1 MPSANF
7 PPPCRRDTGMSCCDG
22 IRLDDRTLALL
33 EHVLVLC
40 VASRQRLFRSIE
52 EFRGPRPSPTKSLR
66 RGGWGAGGAGA
77 TAAVRDIEEGE
88 PKAWRPV
95 FARLAELG
103 LFGVAVPE
111 ECGGAGGSIEDLSA
125 MVEEA
130 ARALVPGPVATTAL
144 ATLVVSDPQLSE
156 ALAAGERTAG
166 VALRSD
172 VEFDATTSRASG
184 TVPFVLGG
192 VADGLLLVPAGD
204 SWLLVDA
211 TAEGVAVE
219 PLQASDFSRPLAR
232 AVLTS
237 APASVLDAP
246 ADWVT
251 DLTATVLSAE
261 AAGITRWTLD
271 TAVAYAKVR
280 EQFGKPI
287 GSFQAIKHLCAE
299 MLCRTEQVAVAAAD
313 AARAANDGDHR
324 QLSIAAAIA
333 AGVGIDAAKANAKD
347 CIQVLGGI
355 GITWEHDA
363 HLYLRRAYGIG
374 QFLGGPARWLRR
386 TAELT
391 SAGVRRDL
399 SIDLSDVADL
409 RPEIADA
416 VAGVASL
423 PDDKRQA
430 KLAEAGLLAPHWP
443 APYGRGAGPAEQ
455 LLIDQEMSST
465 GVIRPDL
472 VIGWWAA
479 PTILEHGTP
488 EQVERFV
495 PGTLSGDIFWCQL
508 FSEPEAGSDL
518 ASLRTKAVRVDGG
531 WELTGQKVWT
541 SSAHKAQ
548 WGVCLARTDPEAPKH
563 KGITYFLVDMGSPGI
578 VIRPLREI
586 TGDALF
592 NEVFL
597 DSVFVPDEM
606 VVGTVNDGWRL
617 ARTTLAN
624 ERVAMAAGTA
634 LGNPMEELL
643 AEAAEINLD
652 VAQQDRLARLIITA
666 QVGSLLDQRIAQ
678 LAVGGQDPGAQSSVR
693 KLIGVGYRQA
703 LAEFRMDLSEG
714 SGIAFDKRVKDFLN
728 TRCLTIAGGTEQI
741 LLTLAGER
749 LLGLPR

>member
-1 MPSANF
+1 VATTITDEQLAA
-7 PPPCRRDTGMSCCDG
+7 RELVRDWAAGS
-22 IRLDDRTLALL
+22 
-33 EHVLVLC
+33 
-40 VASRQRLFRSIE
+40 
-52 EFRGPRPSPTKSLR
+52 
-66 RGGWGAGGAGA
+66 GAA
-77 TAAVRDIEEGE
+77 AAVRDIEQGE
-88 PKAWRPV
+88 PKAWQPV
-95 FARLAELG
+95 FDGLAGLG

-111 ECGGAGGSIEDLSA
+111 DFGGAGGNIEDLSA

-130 ARALVPGPVATTAL
+130 AKALVPGPVATTAL
-144 ATLVVSDPQLSE
+144 ATLVVSDPQLRA
-156 ALAAGERTAG
+156 ALASGERTAG
-166 VALRSD
+166 VALDGD
-172 VEFDATTSRASG
+172 VEFDTSTSRASG
-184 TVPFVLGG
+184 TVPWVLGG
-192 VADGLLLVPAGD
+192 VAEGLLLVPAGGT
-204 SWLLVDA
+204 WLLIDSAAIDA
-211 TAEGVAVE
+211 AGTVAVE
-219 PLQASDFSRPLAR
+219 PLPATDYSRPLAR
-232 AVLTS
+232 VVLTS
-237 APASVLDAP
+237 APASVLDADGDWL
-246 ADWVT
+246 AD
-251 DLTATVLSAE
+251 LAATLLSAE
-261 AAGITRWTLD
+261 AAGITRWALD

-299 MLCRTEQVAVAAAD
+299 MLCRAEQVAVAAAD
-313 AARAANDGDHR
+313 AARAASDGDQR

-333 AGVGIDAAKANAKD
+333 AGIGIEAAKANAKD

-363 HLYLRRAYGIG
+363 HLYLRRAYGIS
-374 QFLGGPARWLRR
+374 QFLGGSARWLRR

-391 SAGVRRDL
+391 QAGVRRNL

-416 VAGVASL
+416 VAGVAAL

-430 KLAEAGLLAPHWP
+430 ALAEAGLLAPHWP
-443 APYGRGAGPAEQ
+443 APYGRSAGPAEQ
-455 LLIDQEMSST
+455 LLIDQEISSA
-465 GVIRPDL
+465 GLVRPDL

-495 PGTLSGDIFWCQL
+495 PTTLSGEIFWCQL

-563 KGITYFLVDMGSPGI
+563 KGITYFLIDMSSPGI
-578 VIRPLREI
+578 LIRPLREI

-597 DSVFVPDEM
+597 DGVFVPDEM

-643 AEAAEINLD
+643 AAVAKVDID
-652 VAQQDRLARLIITA
+652 VAQQDRLARLIITT

-693 KLIGVGYRQA
+693 KLIGVRYRQA
-703 LAEFRMDLSEG
+703 LAEFRMDLTDG
-714 SGIAFDKRVKDFLN
+714 SGVVEDKVVHDFLN

-741 LLTLAGER
+741 LLTVAGER

>member
-1 MPSANF
+1 VATTITDEQF
-7 PPPCRRDTGMSCCDG
+7 AARELVRDW
-22 IRLDDRTLALL
+22 A
-33 EHVLVLC
+33 
-40 VASRQRLFRSIE
+40 
-52 EFRGPRPSPTKSLR
+52 
-66 RGGWGAGGAGA
+66 AGSGA
-77 TAAVRDIEEGE
+77 TAAVRDIEQGE

-95 FARLAELG
+95 FDGLAGLG

-111 ECGGAGGSIEDLSA
+111 DAGGAGGSIEDLSA

-130 ARALVPGPVATTAL
+130 AKALVPGPVATTAL
-144 ATLVVSDPQLSE
+144 ATLVVSDPQLLA
-156 ALAAGERTAG
+156 ALASGERTAG
-166 VALRSD
+166 VALD
-172 VEFDATTSRASG
+172 GQVEFDEATSRASG
-184 TVPFVLGG
+184 TLPWVLGAD
-192 VADGLLLVPAGD
+192 VDGLLLVPAGGK
-204 SWLLVDA
+204 WLLVDA
-211 TAEGVAVE
+211 AAGGVAVE
-219 PLQASDFSRPLAR
+219 PLQATDFSRPLAR
-232 AVLTS
+232 VELTS
-237 APASVLDAP
+237 ASASVLDAA
-246 ADWVT
+246 ADRVA
-251 DLTATVLSAE
+251 DLAATVLSAE
-261 AAGITRWTLD
+261 AAGITRWALD

-299 MLCRTEQVAVAAAD
+299 MLCRAEQVAVAAAD
-313 AARAANDGDHR
+313 AARAAEDSDHR

-333 AGVGIDAAKANAKD
+333 ASIGIDAAKANVKD

-391 SAGVRRDL
+391 QAGVRRNL
-399 SIDLSDVADL
+399 SIDLSEVADL
-409 RPEIADA
+409 RPQIADA
-416 VAGVASL
+416 VAGVAAL

-430 KLAEAGLLAPHWP
+430 ALAEAGLLAPHWA
-443 APYGRGAGPAEQ
+443 APYGRSAGPAEQ
-455 LLIDQEMSST
+455 LLIDQEMSSA
-465 GVIRPDL
+465 GVPRPDL
-472 VIGWWAA
+472 VVGWWAA

-495 PGTLSGDIFWCQL
+495 PATLRGEIFWCQL
-508 FSEPEAGSDL
+508 FSEPGAGSDL

-548 WGVCLARTDPEAPKH
+548 WGVCLARTDPDAPKH
-563 KGITYFLVDMGSPGI
+563 KGITYFLIDMSSPGI
-578 VIRPLREI
+578 LIRPLREI

-624 ERVAMAAGTA
+624 ERVAMAHGTA
-634 LGNPMEELL
+634 LGNPMEQLL
-643 AEAAEINLD
+643 AAAAEINLD

-678 LAVGGQDPGAQSSVR
+678 LAVGGQDPGAESSVR
-693 KLIGVGYRQA
+693 KLIGVRYRQA
-703 LAEFRMDLSEG
+703 LAEFRMDLTDGAGIVEG
-714 SGIAFDKRVKDFLN
+714 KIVHDFLN

-741 LLTLAGER
+741 LLTLAAER

>member
-1 MPSANF
+1 VATTITDEQF
-7 PPPCRRDTGMSCCDG
+7 AARELVRDW
-22 IRLDDRTLALL
+22 A
-33 EHVLVLC
+33 
-40 VASRQRLFRSIE
+40 
-52 EFRGPRPSPTKSLR
+52 
-66 RGGWGAGGAGA
+66 AGSGA
-77 TAAVRDIEEGE
+77 TAAVRDIEQGE
-88 PKAWRPV
+88 PKAWQPV
-95 FARLAELG
+95 FGGLAELG

-144 ATLVVSDPQLSE
+144 ATLVVSDPQLRE

-172 VEFDATTSRASG
+172 VEFDAAASRVSG

-192 VADGLLLVPAGD
+192 VGDGLLLVPAGD
-204 SWLLVDA
+204 RWLLVDSA
-211 TAEGVAVE
+211 AADAAGAVAVE
-219 PLQASDFSRPLAR
+219 PLQATDFSRPLAR

-237 APASVLDAP
+237 ASASVLDAP
-246 ADWVT
+246 TDWVT
-251 DLTATVLSAE
+251 DLIATVLSAE

-333 AGVGIDAAKANAKD
+333 AGIGIDAAKANAKD

-391 SAGVRRDL
+391 STGLRRDL
-399 SIDLSDVADL
+399 GIDLSDVADL

-416 VAGVASL
+416 VAGVASV

-430 KLAEAGLLAPHWP
+430 KLADAGLLAPHWP
-443 APYGRGAGPAEQ
+443 APHGRGAGPAEQ
-455 LLIDQEMSST
+455 LLIDQEMSSA

-495 PGTLSGDIFWCQL
+495 PGTLRGDIFWCQL
-508 FSEPEAGSDL
+508 FSEPGAGSDL

-548 WGVCLARTDPEAPKH
+548 WGVCLARTDPDAPKH
-563 KGITYFLVDMGSPGI
+563 KGITYFLIDMSSPGI
-578 VIRPLREI
+578 LIRPLREI

-597 DSVFVPDEM
+597 DGVFVPDEM

-624 ERVAMAAGTA
+624 ERIAMAAGTA

-643 AEAAEINLD
+643 AEAAKANLD
-652 VAQQDRLARLIITA
+652 VAQQDQLARLIITA

-693 KLIGVGYRQA
+693 KLIGVRYRQA
-703 LAEFRMDLSEG
+703 LAEFRMDLADG
-714 SGIAFDKRVKDFLN
+714 LGIVADKTVKDFLN